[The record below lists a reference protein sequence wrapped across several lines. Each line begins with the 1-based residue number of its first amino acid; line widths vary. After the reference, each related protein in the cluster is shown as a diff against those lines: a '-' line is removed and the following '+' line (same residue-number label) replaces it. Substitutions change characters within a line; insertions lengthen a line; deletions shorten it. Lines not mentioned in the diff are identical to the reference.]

1 MIQVT
6 RYGEATMEDFLRAT
20 PIVDFSHPDVTELAS
35 ELASGGLDPTLLAK
49 RCFEWVST
57 WV

>member
-35 ELASGGLDPTLLAK
+35 ELAGGVSDPTHLTK
-49 RCFEWVST
+49 RCFKWVST